1 MKSYASCTEMK
12 KTIFLDRDG
21 TLIIDKVYLNDPDQ
35 IEYLPNVFEA
45 LRLLRDADYQFIV
58 VTNQSGIAR
67 RLVTL
72 ENLDE
77 THRRIRAEFSRV
89 GVDFAGFYYA
99 PYSVESNH
107 PIRKPHPGM
116 LLRGALD
123 HRADLAQSWMI
134 GDRLSDVVAGSRAGC
149 RTVLLA
155 GTETVAPTA
164 PPESQPTLI
173 TNGLLEAAR
182 EIIRLSTGVS

>member
-1 MKSYASCTEMK
+1 MATNSK

-35 IEYLPNVFEA
+35 IEYLPDVFEA
-45 LRLLRDADYQFIV
+45 LRLLRDAGFQFVV

-77 THRRIRAEFSRV
+77 THRRIRDEFARH
-89 GVDFAGFYYA
+89 GVKFAGFYYA

-123 HRADLAQSWMI
+123 HRADLSQSWMV
-134 GDRLSDVVAGSRAGC
+134 GDRISDIVAGSRAGC
-149 RTVLLA
+149 KTVLLA
-155 GTETVAPTA
+155 GTEAVPATA
-164 PPESQPTLI
+164 PAEAQPTI
-173 TNGLLEAAR
+173 IAAGLLEAAR
-182 EIIRLSTGVS
+182 EIVRLSETR

>member
-1 MKSYASCTEMK
+1 MK
-12 KTIFLDRDG
+12 KTVFLDRDG

-35 IEYLPNVFEA
+35 IEYLPDVFEA
-45 LRLLRDADYQFIV
+45 LRLLRDGGFQFVV

-67 RLVTL
+67 RLVTM

-77 THRRIRAEFSRV
+77 THRRIQAEFSKH
-89 GVDFAGFYYA
+89 GVHFAGFYYA

-123 HRADLAQSWMI
+123 HRADLTQSWMI

-149 RTVLLA
+149 RTVLLS
-155 GTETVAPTA
+155 GTEAVTDGSPD
-164 PPESQPTLI
+164 ESKPTLV

-182 EIIRLSTGVS
+182 EILKLSTR